1 MSGDSGG
8 GMPTQQTITQTSIPD
23 YARPYVDSMLGAGN
37 ALTVSCANGSACGAV
52 DQGSGWM

>member
-8 GMPTQQTITQTSIPD
+8 GMPTKQTITQTSIPD

-37 ALTVSCANGSACGAV
+37 ALTF
-52 DQGSGWM
+52 